1 MSTLG
6 DLSPE
11 RQKELIN
18 KAQELGATHIL
29 PIEIGEP
36 KCGENSDLFYKL
48 KGSTWLVTAD
58 TLDYQFRVSHNYLH
72 TIPHCISLQPSNQG
86 NNVDEWI

>member
-18 KAQELGATHIL
+18 KAQELRATHIL
-29 PIEIGEP
+29 PVEIGEP
-36 KCGENSDLFYKL
+36 NCGEDVDLFYKL
-48 KGSTWLVTAD
+48 VDGTWLVTAD
-58 TLDYQFRVSHNYLH
+58 TLSYVYRESHRVAC
-72 TIPHCISLQPSNQG
+72 TIPHCIKLQDSPYG
-86 NNVDEWI
+86 NNIDEWV

>member
-11 RQKELIN
+11 RQKELLN

-29 PIEIGEP
+29 PVEIGEE
-36 KCGENSDLFYKL
+36 KCGESADLFYKL
-48 KGSTWLVTAD
+48 VGDTWHVTAD
-58 TLDYQFRVSHNYLH
+58 TLDWQYRKSRRLDNIQ
-72 TIPHCISLQPSNQG
+72 HCIPLQTSPYG
-86 NNVDEWI
+86 NNVDEWT

>member
-11 RQKELIN
+11 RQKELLN

-29 PIEIGEP
+29 PVEIGEEE
-36 KCGENSDLFYKL
+36 CGEDTDLFYKL
-48 KGSTWLVTAD
+48 VGDTWYVTAD
-58 TLDYQFRVSHNYLH
+58 TLNYQYRESHNYPV
-72 TIPHCISLQPSNQG
+72 TIPHCISLQSSPYG
-86 NNVDEWI
+86 NNVDEWT

>member
-11 RQKELIN
+11 RQKELLN

-29 PIEIGEP
+29 PKEIGEECRRRRD
-36 KCGENSDLFYKL
+36 K
-48 KGSTWLVTAD
+48 
-58 TLDYQFRVSHNYLH
+58 QM
-72 TIPHCISLQPSNQG
+72 
-86 NNVDEWI
+86 